1 MKDFFKFPF
10 DLKAERNLTF
20 SRKSTSFAYSMSADA
35 INYGNALYETLQ
47 IMGSIPISEIEEMGY
62 VESDLKYWN
71 DCIYVDEGY
80 KDQEFEVTYSTSSEY
95 FVFPLLNLTFSSY
108 QLSAL
113 EEAAFSE
120 IEDAHISTLISEI
133 YRRKKDEG
141 CAVIVTDIRRSP
153 FIKKN
158 DADTLIGANLSDIM
172 IFALQQLVDI
182 MAVIV
187 PEDNTLLRGSLK
199 AYGYKPLKADTQ
211 IWLREPLNETQ
222 Q

>member
-71 DCIYVDEGY
+71 DCIYADEDY

-153 FIKKN
+153 FIKKKKLSVCI
-158 DADTLIGANLSDIM
+158 TGKFKFIKLLILKI
-172 IFALQQLVDI
+172 
-182 MAVIV
+182 
-187 PEDNTLLRGSLK
+187 SLK
-199 AYGYKPLKADTQ
+199 NY
-211 IWLREPLNETQ
+211 
-222 Q
+222 

>member
-71 DCIYVDEGY
+71 DCIYADEDY
-80 KDQEFEVTYSTSSEY
+80 KDQEFEVTYSASSEY

-108 QLSAL
+108 QLSCM

-141 CAVIVTDIRRSP
+141 CAVIVTDIRRSH
-153 FIKKN
+153 
-158 DADTLIGANLSDIM
+158 LSRKMMQI
-172 IFALQQLVDI
+172 
-182 MAVIV
+182 
-187 PEDNTLLRGSLK
+187 
-199 AYGYKPLKADTQ
+199 PL
-211 IWLREPLNETQ
+211 
-222 Q
+222 